1 MSGSG
6 NEQGF
11 RLTDKDKQLLA
22 LLQKNAREPTS
33 SLARKI
39 GVSRTALQ
47 ERIQRLESAGV
58 IEGYSVRINHSKLIY
73 TVNCFT
79 MAVCNNKTYSD
90 VIAQM
95 RTMEAVQAVY
105 AISGDWDFVIH
116 VATETLEKL
125 NAELTRIN
133 MIKGVVRTT
142 SCIVMETKFDRR
154 LAFMGRMGANLL
166 GYAGDLPASDHDAGA
181 TSPSPGRNEDDQAA
195 D

>member
-1 MSGSG
+1 MSGPGS
-6 NEQGF
+6 EQGF

-58 IEGYSVRINHSKLIY
+58 IEGYSVRINQSKLIY

-79 MAVCNNKTYSD
+79 LAVCNNKTYSD
-90 VIAQM
+90 VVAQM
-95 RTMEAVQAVY
+95 RMMDSVQAVY

-133 MIKGVVRTT
+133 MIKGVARTT

-154 LAFMGRMGANLL
+154 LAFMGRMGPNLL
-166 GYAGDLPASDHDAGA
+166 EDAGGP
-181 TSPSPGRNEDDQAA
+181 PSPEDGAGAA
-195 D
+195 DPAPGLEAGG

>member
-1 MSGSG
+1 
-6 NEQGF
+6 
-11 RLTDKDKQLLA
+11 
-22 LLQKNAREPTS
+22 
-33 SLARKI
+33 
-39 GVSRTALQ
+39 VSRTALQ

-125 NAELTRIN
+125 NTELTRIN

-166 GYAGDLPASDHDAGA
+166 ENAGELPVSGHDAGA
-181 TSPSPGRNEDDQAA
+181 TSRSPGGSEDDQAA

>member
-1 MSGSG
+1 MSMAGS
-6 NEQGF
+6 EQGF
-11 RLTDKDKQLLA
+11 RLTEKDKQLLA

-33 SLARKI
+33 SLARKL

-58 IEGYSVRINHSKLIY
+58 IEGYSVRVNQTKLIY

-79 MAVCNNKTYSD
+79 LAVCNNKSYPE

-95 RTMEAVQAVY
+95 RTMDAVQAVY

-154 LAFMGRMGANLL
+154 FDFMGRTGPNLL
-166 GYAGDLPASDHDAGA
+166 LEAGD
-181 TSPSPGRNEDDQAA
+181 
-195 D
+195 

>member
-1 MSGSG
+1 
-6 NEQGF
+6 
-11 RLTDKDKQLLA
+11 
-22 LLQKNAREPTS
+22 
-33 SLARKI
+33 
-39 GVSRTALQ
+39 
-47 ERIQRLESAGV
+47 
-58 IEGYSVRINHSKLIY
+58 
-73 TVNCFT
+73 

-95 RTMEAVQAVY
+95 RTMAAVQAVY

-125 NAELTRIN
+125 NTELTRIN

-166 GYAGDLPASDHDAGA
+166 ETADELPVSGHDAGSA
-181 TSPSPGRNEDDQAA
+181 GPSSGRSEDDQAA

>member
-1 MSGSG
+1 MSGSVHA
-6 NEQGF
+6 QGF
-11 RLTDKDKQLLA
+11 RLTEKDKQLLA

-33 SLARKI
+33 SLARKL

-58 IEGYSVRINHSKLIY
+58 IEGYSVRVNQSKLIY

-79 MAVCNNKTYSD
+79 LAVCNNKTYSD

-95 RTMEAVQAVY
+95 RTMDAVQAVY

-154 LAFMGRMGANLL
+154 LAFMGGTGANLL
-166 GYAGDLPASDHDAGA
+166 LETGDGAASRSGDRPRIEQPPAFDATG
-181 TSPSPGRNEDDQAA
+181 DD
-195 D
+195 